1 METKIAI
8 QGIKG
13 SFHHQVAQEYF
24 GKDITLIECMTFD
37 NLVDGLLKKDAFQ
50 GVMAIENSIAGSI
63 IPNYALIDK
72 NELHIIGEHY
82 LQIHHNLM
90 ALPGQTISDILE
102 VHSHPMALLQCK
114 EFFRKYPHIKL
125 VEDADTA
132 ETAKR
137 ISEKQLMGIAAIA
150 SKTAAELYQLS
161 VLASEIQTINNNST
175 RFVIVK
181 TQNSVLSKDE
191 INKASLKFEL
201 DHKRGSLATVLNVMS
216 DCRLNLTKIQ
226 SLPKIETPWKYAF
239 FVDVTFD
246 KYEDYEKAAK
256 LLTIMAD
263 HFKIWENIEMHVYY
277 ESGTTFKYN

>member
-114 EFFRKYPHIKL
+114 EFFRKYPHYKL
-125 VEDADTA
+125 VEDAGYS
-132 ETAKR
+132 R
-137 ISEKQLMGIAAIA
+137 NC
-150 SKTAAELYQLS
+150 KTY
-161 VLASEIQTINNNST
+161 
-175 RFVIVK
+175 
-181 TQNSVLSKDE
+181 
-191 INKASLKFEL
+191 
-201 DHKRGSLATVLNVMS
+201 
-216 DCRLNLTKIQ
+216 
-226 SLPKIETPWKYAF
+226 
-239 FVDVTFD
+239 
-246 KYEDYEKAAK
+246 
-256 LLTIMAD
+256 
-263 HFKIWENIEMHVYY
+263 
-277 ESGTTFKYN
+277 

>member
-102 VHSHPMALLQCK
+102 
-114 EFFRKYPHIKL
+114 
-125 VEDADTA
+125 
-132 ETAKR
+132 
-137 ISEKQLMGIAAIA
+137 
-150 SKTAAELYQLS
+150 
-161 VLASEIQTINNNST
+161 ST
-175 RFVIVK
+175 F
-181 TQNSVLSKDE
+181 TPY
-191 INKASLKFEL
+191 
-201 DHKRGSLATVLNVMS
+201 GTVTMQRV
-216 DCRLNLTKIQ
+216 
-226 SLPKIETPWKYAF
+226 F
-239 FVDVTFD
+239 
-246 KYEDYEKAAK
+246 
-256 LLTIMAD
+256 
-263 HFKIWENIEMHVYY
+263 
-277 ESGTTFKYN
+277 